1 MYDKETLYKKRDQ
14 VRKLH
19 SEKHLN
25 KTEIAKQVGITWN
38 FVHKWTK
45 DPAAPIHDQRGWPQ
59 GKRRSRTNEEE
70 LRVIMIRKQ
79 LQDSGFGLI
88 FSLVILSANG
98 EIKRFSHPKKLV
110 GYAGLGAGMHDSGK
124 KHQSKSITNT
134 EGTQSARAARSCAGL
149 W

>member
-38 FVHKWTK
+38 FVHK
-45 DPAAPIHDQRGWPQ
+45 RVWPD
-59 GKRRSRTNEEE
+59 
-70 LRVIMIRKQ
+70 L
-79 LQDSGFGLI
+79 LFGDT
-88 FSLVILSANG
+88 FC
-98 EIKRFSHPKKLV
+98 
-110 GYAGLGAGMHDSGK
+110 
-124 KHQSKSITNT
+124 Q
-134 EGTQSARAARSCAGL
+134 